1 MTVKELIA
9 QLSGLPG
16 DSRVLVQGYED
27 GYDDISDIRSLLV
40 QKQDDPA
47 WYYGKY
53 NSSVGRGEQS
63 ILLFGRP
70 KCDDTSC

>member
-27 GYDDISDIRSLLV
+27 GVFIAECPSIPVLEYRGDEIRS
-40 QKQDDPA
+40 
-47 WYYGKY
+47 
-53 NSSVGRGEQS
+53 
-63 ILLFGRP
+63 
-70 KCDDTSC
+70 